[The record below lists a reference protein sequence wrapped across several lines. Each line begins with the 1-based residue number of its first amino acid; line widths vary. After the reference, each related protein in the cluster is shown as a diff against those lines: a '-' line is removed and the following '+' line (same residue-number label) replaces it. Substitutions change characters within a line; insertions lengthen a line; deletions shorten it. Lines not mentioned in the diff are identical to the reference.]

1 MHHAASRRSVLA
13 RALLALGI
21 LGGAALAPIHAQAQ
35 TYPSKPVRII
45 VPFPPGGPVDI
56 TGRGVAQKLA
66 ELWGQPVTIDNRA
79 GAGGIVGA
87 EVAAKAP
94 NDGYT
99 IFMCAIHHSVI
110 PALKSKLSYDIE
122 KDFAPVSFG
131 ATFPIV
137 LVTHPSL
144 PVANVRELVAYA
156 KANPG
161 KLSFSS
167 SGNGGGVHLSAELFK
182 SLAHVD
188 MNHVPYKGSAP
199 AMTDLLGGQV
209 QLMFSDAPTALPH
222 VRTGKLKALGVGS
235 PKRSALLP
243 DLPTIAESGL
253 PGYESYSWTAFV
265 LPAGAPKE
273 VVAKLNA
280 DLNKVMSQPEL
291 KERMLTAGAELQPST
306 PEEFAR
312 TLKTEI
318 AKWGKLVREAKI
330 TAD

>member
-1 MHHAASRRSVLA
+1 MQAAWRHQAV
-13 RALLALGI
+13 LALGALI
-21 LGGAALAPIHAQAQ
+21 FAAGAAHPQTPPQAQ
-35 TYPSKPVRII
+35 TYPNKAVRII

-56 TGRGVAQKLA
+56 TGRGVAQRLA

-110 PALKSKLSYDIE
+110 PALKAKLSYDIE
-122 KDFAPVSFG
+122 KDFVPVSFG
-131 ATFPIV
+131 ASFPIV
-137 LVTHPSL
+137 LVTHPAL
-144 PVANVRELVAYA
+144 PVASVRELIAYA

-161 KLSFSS
+161 KLSFAS
-167 SGNGGGVHLSAELFK
+167 SGSGGGVHLSAELFK
-182 SLAHVD
+182 SLAGVE
-188 MNHVPYKGSAP
+188 MTHVPYKGSAP

-222 VRTGKLKALGVGS
+222 IRGNKVKALGVGS

-243 DLPTIAESGL
+243 EVPTIAEAGL

-273 VVAKLNA
+273 VLAKLNA
-280 DLNKVMSQPEL
+280 DLSRVMSAPDL
-291 KERMLTAGAELQPST
+291 KERMLVAGAELQPGS
-306 PEEFAR
+306 PEDFAR
-312 TLKTEI
+312 ILHGEI
-318 AKWGKLVREAKI
+318 GKWGKLVREAKI

>member
-1 MHHAASRRSVLA
+1 MRFSFPRL
-13 RALLALGI
+13 
-21 LGGAALAPIHAQAQ
+21 AALAAGMLACAFSAAQAQ
-35 TYPSKPVRII
+35 TYPNKPVRII
-45 VPFPPGGPVDI
+45 VPFPPGGPVDV

-66 ELWGQPVTIDNRA
+66 DLWGQPVTVDNRA

-94 NDGYT
+94 ADGYS

-122 KDFAPVSFG
+122 KDFVPVSFG
-131 ATFPIV
+131 ASFPIV
-137 LVTHPSL
+137 LVVHPSL
-144 PVANVRELVAYA
+144 PVGSVRELVAYA
-156 KANPG
+156 KVSPG

-182 SLAHVD
+182 AIAHVD

-222 VRTGKLKALGVGS
+222 MRAGKLKALGVGS
-235 PKRSALLP
+235 PKRSALMP
-243 DLPTIAESGL
+243 DLPTIAEAGL

-265 LPAGAPKE
+265 LPAGTPKD
-273 VVAKLNA
+273 VATKLNA

-291 KERMLTAGAELQPST
+291 KERMLTAGAELQPGT
-306 PEEFAR
+306 PDEFAR
-312 TLKTEI
+312 TLHNEI